1 MEQIGPM
8 LTNGMAPAPY
18 DGIAEFH
25 AKDISHL
32 KKFFG
37 KWLLFMPYNRQR

>member
-1 MEQIGPM
+1 M
-8 LTNGMAPAPY
+8 LTGGMALAPY

-25 AKDISHL
+25 AKDIVHL

-37 KWLLFMPYNRQR
+37 E